1 MSSPAQASQSAG
13 SYPDS
18 PTLPPEHEPDLSL
31 PSSVAPRASTATRI
45 PAPLEEL
52 RTSSPSETMPVAG
65 MVQRFGLATRSV
77 TATAQQDSAGLPP
90 FVLGSLPPTPH
101 ERKQWGRGIIIGH
114 TAPAA

>member
-18 PTLPPEHEPDLSL
+18 PTLPPEHGPDLSL
-31 PSSVAPRASTATRI
+31 PSSVAPRASTAMQI
-45 PAPLEEL
+45 PAPFEEL
-52 RTSSPSETMPVAG
+52 RISSSSETMSVAG
-65 MVQRFGLATRSV
+65 MVQRFGLATRSA

-90 FVLGSLPPTPH
+90 FVLGPLPSTPH

-114 TAPAA
+114 AAPAA